1 MQKFIVNGV
10 SYDSLDAMPPG
21 VRRKYERALETLKN
35 LGQGTGPA
43 PQRTVTSIPGGGTKI
58 EVNERR
64 VQYNI
69 DGKTYDN
76 PDDLPPDVRVKM
88 DQAMADARRE
98 IVDVRDGGRT
108 DVQVVKVDIAPTV
121 HRGRSLV
128 WSILIVGIVVIV
140 ILWLL
145 GVPLGEDP
153 Y

>member
-10 SYDSLDAMPPG
+10 SYDSLDAMPPD

-76 PDDLPPDVRVKM
+76 PDDLPPDVRSKI
-88 DQAMADARRE
+88 DQAMADASK
-98 IVDVRDGGRT
+98 VDVRDGGRT
-108 DVQVVKVDIAPTV
+108 DVRVVNVDIAPTV

-145 GVPLGEDP
+145 GVPLGVDP
-153 Y
+153 